1 MSSLQVLSQ
10 YIFFLLNKLILL
22 CIISFRLTFS
32 GFMFFSLLQS
42 KWLHQI
48 DILLFLTLH
57 LSIYSCLSSLWMI
70 SFVNFDTGFPAVLTT
85 FFLFFPPTIVI
96 VSNCP
101 FQWSVLFFLALI
113 VRRVSYHDQ
122 LPNEQREKLSFA
134 CLFDSSGEKQNW
146 IRKIVNI
153 SNRKFIDDMNNVFWL
168 RSLASDTKRRIGT
181 LFWLRSLTLDSV

>member
-1 MSSLQVLSQ
+1 MSNLQVLSQ
-10 YIFFLLNKLILL
+10 YIFFLLNKLMLL
-22 CIISFRLTFS
+22 LYIISFRLTFS

-70 SFVNFDTGFPAVLTT
+70 SFVNFDAGFPAVLTT
-85 FFLFFPPTIVI
+85 FFYLFFSPTIVI

-113 VRRVSYHDQ
+113 VWRVSYHDQ
-122 LPNEQREKLSFA
+122 LPNVQREKLSFA
-134 CLFDSSGEKQNW
+134 CLFDSSGKKTELNK
-146 IRKIVNI
+146 KDC
-153 SNRKFIDDMNNVFWL
+153 KY
-168 RSLASDTKRRIGT
+168 
-181 LFWLRSLTLDSV
+181 